1 MHAKDT
7 IEVVQWIRPED
18 PFHLTVPYPFY
29 PPFLPP
35 LLLSIPGGDECMH
48 SVDIDARPWA

>member
-1 MHAKDT
+1 VHAKDT